1 MKSGES
7 GAIRSV
13 CGGQAHLYRAS
24 QVTWH
29 HLSTRLPGT
38 NRLSLVFAFD
48 ATWHRECRPSARG
61 GERSK
66 TTGSSRSL
74 YGGNLT
80 VTARGSEPVSP
91 TVGVEN
97 RYSVWPQ
104 GPVFAS
110 PACQNARAWQPYTR
124 GGPTPVCRTMRLA
137 DAYRTSLSASPY
149 DRTSTGR
156 KGGGNRALT
165 TCKPRAVTCPTNATM
180 PMAALA
186 LRFAPLTAFRNW
198 SRDGTC

>member
-66 TTGSSRSL
+66 TAGSWRSL
-74 YGGNLT
+74 NGGNLT

-97 RYSVWPQ
+97 RYSVWPW
-104 GPVFAS
+104 GPFS
-110 PACQNARAWQPYTR
+110 PRPLAKTPALGNRTRVEDQPPSAER
-124 GGPTPVCRTMRLA
+124 CGLPMPAAPLRPPVHPTPPLPGGREEGTERL
-137 DAYRTSLSASPY
+137 RPASRVP
-149 DRTSTGR
+149 
-156 KGGGNRALT
+156 
-165 TCKPRAVTCPTNATM
+165 
-180 PMAALA
+180 
-186 LRFAPLTAFRNW
+186 
-198 SRDGTC
+198 